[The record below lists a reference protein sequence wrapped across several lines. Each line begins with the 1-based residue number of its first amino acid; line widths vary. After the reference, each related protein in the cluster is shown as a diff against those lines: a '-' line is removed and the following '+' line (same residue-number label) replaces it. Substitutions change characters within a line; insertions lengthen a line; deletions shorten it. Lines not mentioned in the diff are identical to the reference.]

1 MMGLQH
7 YVALVVAVIA
17 CVTDVRSRKIPN
29 LLTVSAAG
37 LAGLFHLATGGW
49 TGFGWSAAGW
59 AVGLAM
65 FLPIFLLRGIGGGD
79 VKLLAAL
86 GAWLGPRQAMWLALF
101 TALAGGPMAVAVA
114 LSRGYLQRAMTN
126 VWGLLMFWRVA
137 GLQPHPALTLENAS
151 APRLPYALPIF
162 AGLVV
167 TLWLR

>member
-1 MMGLQH
+1 MLVPQ
-7 YVALVVAVIA
+7 YLAVIVALVA
-17 CVTDVRSRKIPN
+17 CVTDVRDRKIPN

-37 LAGLFHLATGGW
+37 LGGLYHFGTASW
-49 TGFGWSAAGW
+49 SGFGWSARGW

-86 GAWLGPRQAMWLALF
+86 GAWLGPGQIVWVALF
-101 TALAGGPMAVAVA
+101 AAVAGGPMAIALA
-114 LSRGYLQRAMTN
+114 LSRGYLRQAVTN

-137 GLQPHPALTLENAS
+137 GLQPHPALTLENSA

-162 AGLVV
+162 VGLVV